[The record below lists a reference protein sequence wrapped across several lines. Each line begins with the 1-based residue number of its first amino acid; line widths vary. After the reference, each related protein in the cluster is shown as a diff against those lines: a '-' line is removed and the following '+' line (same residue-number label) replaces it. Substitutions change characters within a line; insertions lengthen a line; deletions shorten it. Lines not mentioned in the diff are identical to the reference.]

1 MMKEFSVQSLSI
13 CHVIT
18 RMIVGGAQ
26 ENTLLSCL
34 GQRKAGCRVVL
45 VTGPSPGPEGELL
58 ARMKAPELEIVTMP
72 ELVRELS
79 PRQARDLPCC

>member
-1 MMKEFSVQSLSI
+1 VIYFRRFYGRAVMRI

-26 ENTLLSCL
+26 ENTLLTMLDHASK
-34 GQRKAGCRVVL
+34 GHDVVL

-58 ARMKAPELEIVTMP
+58 EKVDAAEGIEIEVLP
-72 ELVRELS
+72 SLVRE
-79 PRQARDLPCC
+79 